1 MTTQTNSTTSAHASD
16 SVNHAS
22 SATSRSGCC
31 TGPAATTVVP
41 AEPVTSTCC
50 GTVAEAH
57 QSGACCG
64 TVAKVDAVNAG
75 AGCCG

>member
-1 MTTQTNSTTSAHASD
+1 
-16 SVNHAS
+16 
-22 SATSRSGCC
+22 
-31 TGPAATTVVP
+31 VVP

-64 TVAKVDAVNAG
+64 TAAKVDAVNAG